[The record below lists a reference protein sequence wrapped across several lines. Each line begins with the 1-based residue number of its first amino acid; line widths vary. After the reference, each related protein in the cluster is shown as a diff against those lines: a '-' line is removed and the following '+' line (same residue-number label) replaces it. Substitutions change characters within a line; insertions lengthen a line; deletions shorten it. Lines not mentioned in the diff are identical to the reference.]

1 MACARSRGSSRSGRG
16 ARFFFSSR
24 RRHTRFDCDWSS
36 DVCSSDLANLV
47 SCALPTGA
55 CRHSRRD
62 SNGHHHHHRDC
73 DNCRS
78 DRGRRTG
85 HVYFPRRCAG
95 ERFPDPRGRDS
106 GGAAPADGRFS
117 TRSGRTPIEGRVRMR
132 RVLLLVLSFVYLL
145 NVVFF
150 VTGCKKAAQ
159 TKITIGSKFFT
170 EQVVLAELLAQH
182 IEARTGIPVIR
193 KTNLGGTL
201 LVHKAL
207 LSGDLDVYVEYT
219 GTALTAVLNEAP
231 QGTSAEVYNRVKKLY
246 SERFHLEVTE
256 PLGFENTFA
265 MVIRGDDAK
274 NLHIQKISDI
284 APLAPKWRA
293 GVGYEFLERP
303 DGFRGWSDS
312 YNLHFAESPKVMDLG
327 LIYRALVDHQV
338 DIVAGNSTDGLIDS
352 LGLVALADD
361 RHYFPPYDAV
371 PIVRQSTLAQFPQ
384 LRAALADLSG
394 KLSAADI
401 RRLNY
406 AVDAQHHDAAAVVR
420 AFCQSRG
427 F

>member
-1 MACARSRGSSRSGRG
+1 
-16 ARFFFSSR
+16 
-24 RRHTRFDCDWSS
+24 
-36 DVCSSDLANLV
+36 
-47 SCALPTGA
+47 
-55 CRHSRRD
+55 
-62 SNGHHHHHRDC
+62 
-73 DNCRS
+73 
-78 DRGRRTG
+78 
-85 HVYFPRRCAG
+85 
-95 ERFPDPRGRDS
+95 
-106 GGAAPADGRFS
+106 
-117 TRSGRTPIEGRVRMR
+117 MR
-132 RVLLLVLSFVYLL
+132 RGQFRFLCFLYLL
-145 NVVFF
+145 NFTCFF
-150 VTGCKKAAQ
+150 SACSKPPQ
-159 TKITIGSKFFT
+159 TKIAVGSKFFT

-182 IEARTGIPVIR
+182 IEAKTGIPVIR

-207 LSGDLDVYVEYT
+207 LAGELDLYVEYT
-219 GTALTAVLNEAP
+219 GTALTAVLNESP
-231 QGTSAEVYNRVKKLY
+231 QGDSSAVYHRVKQLY

-274 NLHIQKISDI
+274 KFHLQKLSDI
-284 APLAPKWRA
+284 AGIAPKWRA

-303 DGFRGWSDS
+303 DGFRGWSDR

-371 PIVRQSTLAQFPQ
+371 PIVRQATLTRFPQ
-384 LRAALADLSG
+384 LRPALADLAG

-406 AVDAQHHDAAAVVR
+406 AVDAQHQDAAAVVR
-420 AFCQSRG
+420 SFRQSKG
-427 F
+427 L